1 MKSPFQIVRQLL
13 LSSGLFFIPQAWALD
28 LNQASADAL
37 QSIAGLGPKM
47 AQRIV
52 NERGRGPFESLEHL
66 AERVSGV
73 GIKRIESFK
82 AAGLT
87 IGPTV
92 ESTAGSVYQH
102 PSNPVRINTLKA
114 GALKSNSRSKNSVSA
129 SRSSNA
135 QSAPIT
141 PEIWLIDYASS
152 NP

>member
-1 MKSPFQIVRQLL
+1 MTSPFQIVRQVLL
-13 LSSGLFFIPQAWALD
+13 ASGLFFISQAWALD

-37 QSIAGLGPKM
+37 QGIAGVGPKM

-52 NERGRGPFESLEHL
+52 NERARGPFESLEHL

-73 GIKRIESFK
+73 GIKRIERFK

-87 IGPTV
+87 VGPTA
-92 ESTAGSVYQH
+92 ESTTRSVYQH
-102 PSNPVRINTLKA
+102 PSNPVRINTLKS
-114 GALKSNSRSKNSVSA
+114 GALKSNSTHNNSVPA

-135 QSAPIT
+135 QPTPIT
-141 PEIWLIDYASS
+141 PEIWLIDHAPS